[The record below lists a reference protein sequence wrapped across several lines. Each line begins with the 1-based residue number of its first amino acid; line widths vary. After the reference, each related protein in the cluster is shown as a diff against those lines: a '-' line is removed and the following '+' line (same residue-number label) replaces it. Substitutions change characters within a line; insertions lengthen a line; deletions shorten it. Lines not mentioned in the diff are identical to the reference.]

1 MRHLLANPHPRYA
14 GKALALA
21 ACACAL
27 AVALG
32 ACAAPAEEG
41 PSGEALVT
49 EGTTAASLIEGTAEG
64 QDAPSP
70 ADPAASPAA
79 AQDAQVTR
87 SDARIDVYNGWVAE
101 GLAARGAEE
110 LRGAGFSVSAIKN
123 ADTPGL
129 EQSHVAY
136 RSPSFEAVAQEAA
149 QQLGIG
155 TVFLA
160 EPGEGKGWAYDGDVA
175 VVLGGDWAQS
185 RGMAAS

>member
-14 GKALALA
+14 
-21 ACACAL
+21 
-27 AVALG
+27 
-32 ACAAPAEEG
+32 
-41 PSGEALVT
+41 
-49 EGTTAASLIEGTAEG
+49 
-64 QDAPSP
+64 D
-70 ADPAASPAA
+70 
-79 AQDAQVTR
+79 
-87 SDARIDVYNGWVAE
+87 
-101 GLAARGAEE
+101 
-110 LRGAGFSVSAIKN
+110 KN